1 MPQTYEYN
9 GFSLQIAIEDQVQR
23 SACGSLSGYVAVVR
37 ILEPGSALSRFSTLR
52 LGETSGRAF
61 ASREAALDGGFVAA
75 QRMVD
80 DLLC

>member
-1 MPQTYEYN
+1 MPQLYEYN

-23 SACGSLSGYVAVVR
+23 SACHSRPGYVAVVR
-37 ILEPGSALSRFSTLR
+37 IFEPGTALSRFSTLR
-52 LGETSGRAF
+52 LGEPGGRAF
-61 ASREAALDGGFVAA
+61 ASRNDALNGGVLAA